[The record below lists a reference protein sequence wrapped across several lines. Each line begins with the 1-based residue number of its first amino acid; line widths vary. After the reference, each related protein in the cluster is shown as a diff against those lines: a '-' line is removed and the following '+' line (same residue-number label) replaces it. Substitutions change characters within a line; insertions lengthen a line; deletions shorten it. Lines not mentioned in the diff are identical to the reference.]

1 MNSRFMRMIE
11 PRFRLCFIMLFLFS
25 LSSFFINRW
34 LAVAEL
40 VLVLLVYLQ
49 FRSSAVKRRKDILKY
64 VENVMYSLD
73 SAAKDSLINF
83 PLPTV
88 VLKLDTNEVI
98 WCNSQFQNITGLKR
112 HMPDVNLFEQIPGL
126 DIHWILEGK
135 TQSPVDIEL
144 NGRFYSVYG
153 NMVRTEGE
161 NTGGSILITLYWI
174 DITDL
179 VEARRELSDSKQ
191 IVSILMIDNYEEVMK
206 GINDTERSLILAE
219 ADMRVANWAE
229 AASGI
234 LIRYERDKFILMFE
248 NKYLDRFISEK
259 FSILDTIREVSSK
272 NGLSITLSIGLGKDG
287 QTLLE
292 SYKNAQLALEMA
304 LSRGGDQAVIR
315 NRFSFEFFGGRS
327 KELERHTKV
336 KSRVMANAI
345 SELIKDS
352 SSVLIMGH
360 KSADNDS
367 VGAAMG
373 LVCIARKLGK
383 NANIILNTQDNSAA
397 ELVSRITGTSGYE
410 DIFISAEDAIVEADG
425 NTLLIVVDTNR
436 PSYVE
441 SLALLESVNKIAVI
455 DHHRRAAE
463 YIENAVLSFHEP
475 YASSACELVAELLVY
490 LVEAR
495 DIQRIEAESLLSG
508 LVLDTKSFTMRTGVR
523 TFEAA
528 AFLRRAGADT
538 VEIKR
543 MQQND
548 LNTYVRRAEIV
559 KLAKIYYDKIAIAAY
574 NGTSDRV
581 IAAQAADDLLNISQ
595 VQASFVLY
603 REGNS
608 TVVSARSLGTINVQ
622 LILEKLGGGG
632 NLATAGA
639 QVRGKSVDEV
649 LTGLIEA
656 IEGVLNDELTQN

>member
-1 MNSRFMRMIE
+1 MIE

-126 DIHWILEGK
+126 VIHWILEGK

-234 LIRYERDKFILMFE
+234 LIRYERDK
-248 NKYLDRFISEK
+248 
-259 FSILDTIREVSSK
+259 
-272 NGLSITLSIGLGKDG
+272 
-287 QTLLE
+287 
-292 SYKNAQLALEMA
+292 
-304 LSRGGDQAVIR
+304 
-315 NRFSFEFFGGRS
+315 
-327 KELERHTKV
+327 
-336 KSRVMANAI
+336 
-345 SELIKDS
+345 
-352 SSVLIMGH
+352 
-360 KSADNDS
+360 
-367 VGAAMG
+367 
-373 LVCIARKLGK
+373 
-383 NANIILNTQDNSAA
+383 
-397 ELVSRITGTSGYE
+397 
-410 DIFISAEDAIVEADG
+410 
-425 NTLLIVVDTNR
+425 
-436 PSYVE
+436 
-441 SLALLESVNKIAVI
+441 
-455 DHHRRAAE
+455 
-463 YIENAVLSFHEP
+463 
-475 YASSACELVAELLVY
+475 
-490 LVEAR
+490 
-495 DIQRIEAESLLSG
+495 
-508 LVLDTKSFTMRTGVR
+508 
-523 TFEAA
+523 
-528 AFLRRAGADT
+528 
-538 VEIKR
+538 
-543 MQQND
+543 
-548 LNTYVRRAEIV
+548 
-559 KLAKIYYDKIAIAAY
+559 
-574 NGTSDRV
+574 
-581 IAAQAADDLLNISQ
+581 
-595 VQASFVLY
+595 
-603 REGNS
+603 
-608 TVVSARSLGTINVQ
+608 
-622 LILEKLGGGG
+622 
-632 NLATAGA
+632 
-639 QVRGKSVDEV
+639 
-649 LTGLIEA
+649 
-656 IEGVLNDELTQN
+656 